1 MRVFRCDCCGD
12 RVPFAV
18 QECGACG
25 AALGYVS
32 EDRNVRLL
40 LPSKEAATYEVVGRD
55 GRWWRCMNSAWG
67 CNWMLTAASDT
78 VWCRSCRLTRG
89 RPDGER
95 PDAVEAWVRAEAAKR
110 RLVHQLDMLG
120 LSFEMRS
127 TSTPDGL
134 VFDLV
139 HVPGERGVTGHF
151 DGVVTLDL
159 AEADDRYRDALR
171 RQLGE
176 SFRTV
181 IGHLRHEVGHYFWSR
196 LVGRS
201 DRLSSFRGVFGDER
215 IAYREAVATYYSG
228 GVTTWDDSSHVTAY
242 AASHPLEDW
251 AETFAHYLHIVD
263 AADTAIAHQLVP
275 ADGVGT
281 TVAEALATGDFDD
294 VLDVWRPINV
304 AVNAIAESVGS
315 AAVYPFELSGDVVD
329 KLAFVHRQVAAHAHR
344 ERSHAS
350 R

>member
-1 MRVFRCDCCGD
+1 
-12 RVPFAV
+12 VPFAV
-18 QECGACG
+18 QQCETCG

-32 EDRNVRLL
+32 EDRTVRLL
-40 LPSKEAATYEVVGRD
+40 LPSNDAAMYEVVGHD

-67 CNWMLTAASDT
+67 CNWMLPTGSDT

-95 PDAVEAWVRAEAAKR
+95 PEAVEAWLRAEAAKR
-110 RLVHQLDMLG
+110 RLVHQLDTLG
-120 LSFEMRS
+120 LSFDVRS
-127 TSTPDGL
+127 MSAPDGL

-139 HVPGERGVTGHF
+139 HIPGERGVTGHF

-159 AEADDRYRDALR
+159 AEADDRHRDALR

-181 IGHLRHEVGHYFWSR
+181 IGHLRHEVGHYFWNR

-201 DRLSSFRGVFGDER
+201 DHLASFRRVFGDER
-215 IAYREAVATYYSG
+215 IDYRDAVETYYSG
-228 GVTTWDDSSHVTAY
+228 GGTTWDPDRHVTAY

-275 ADGVGT
+275 LEGVGIAGIET
-281 TVAEALATGDFDD
+281 LATGDFDD
-294 VLDVWRPINV
+294 ILDVWRPINV
-304 AVNAIAESVGS
+304 AVNAIAESVGGP
-315 AAVYPFELSGDVVD
+315 AVYPFDPSGALVD
-329 KLAFVHRQVAAHAHR
+329 KLGFVHHRVAAQSHR
-344 ERSHAS
+344 ERSDAT

>member
-1 MRVFRCDCCGD
+1 MGASAQHVDGSATTWGRTSSKEARLAHSIGERLDRLRNGVGPLRCESSAATVAAQP
-12 RVPFAV
+12 VPFAA

-25 AALGYVS
+25 AALGYVT
-32 EDRNVRLL
+32 EDRTLRML
-40 LPSKEAATYEVVGRD
+40 LPSNDPATYEVVGHD
-55 GRWWRCMNSAWG
+55 GQWWRCMNSAWG
-67 CNWMLTAASDT
+67 CNWMLPAGSDT

-95 PDAVEAWVRAEAAKR
+95 PDAVEAWVTAEAAKR
-110 RLVHQLDMLG
+110 RLVHQLDALG
-120 LSFEMRS
+120 LLFEMRS

-139 HVPGERGVTGHF
+139 HLPGERGITGHF

-159 AEADDRYRDALR
+159 AEADDRYRDDLR

-201 DRLSSFRGVFGDER
+201 DRLSAFRSVFGDER
-215 IAYREAVATYYSG
+215 IDYREAVATYYAG
-228 GVTTWDDSSHVTAY
+228 GAATWDASRHVTAY

-263 AADTAIAHQLVP
+263 VADTAAAHDFV
-275 ADGVGT
+275 AARRRRDG
-281 TVAEALATGDFDD
+281 DD
-294 VLDVWRPINV
+294 R
-304 AVNAIAESVGS
+304 S
-315 AAVYPFELSGDVVD
+315 SGDRR
-329 KLAFVHRQVAAHAHR
+329 LR
-344 ERSHAS
+344 
-350 R
+350 

>member
-1 MRVFRCDCCGD
+1 
-12 RVPFAV
+12 
-18 QECGACG
+18 
-25 AALGYVS
+25 
-32 EDRNVRLL
+32 
-40 LPSKEAATYEVVGRD
+40 
-55 GRWWRCMNSAWG
+55 MNSAWG
-67 CNWMLTAASDT
+67 CNWVLSAGSDT

-95 PDAVEAWVRAEAAKR
+95 PEAVQAWVTAEAAKR
-110 RLVHQLDMLG
+110 RLVHQLDVLG
-120 LSFEMRS
+120 LRFEMRS
-127 TSTPDGL
+127 TSAPDGL

-139 HVPGERGVTGHF
+139 HIPGERGVTGHF

-159 AEADDRYRDALR
+159 AEADDRHRDALR

-196 LVGRS
+196 LLVGRS
-201 DRLSSFRGVFGDER
+201 DGLSSFRRLFGDER
-215 IAYREAVATYYSG
+215 IDYREAVETYYSG
-228 GVTTWDDSSHVTAY
+228 RAATWDASRHVTAY

-263 AADTAIAHQLVP
+263 ATDTAAAHELVP
-275 ADGVGT
+275 ADRVGMAAT
-281 TVAEALATGDFDD
+281 ADAVATGDFDD
-294 VLDVWRPINV
+294 ILDVWRPINV

-315 AAVYPFELSGDVVD
+315 PAVYPFEPSGGVVD
-329 KLAFVHRQVAAHAHR
+329 KLSFVHRQVAAHSDR
-344 ERSHAS
+344 ERSNAS

>member
-1 MRVFRCDCCGD
+1 MRVFSCGRCGCQ
-12 RVPFAV
+12 VPFAV
-18 QECGACG
+18 QECGTCG

-32 EDRNVRLL
+32 EDRTVRVLS
-40 LPSKEAATYEVVGRD
+40 PSNDPATYEVVGHD
-55 GRWWRCMNSAWG
+55 GWWWRCMNSAWG
-67 CNWMLTAASDT
+67 CNWMLTAGSDT

-95 PDAVEAWVRAEAAKR
+95 PDAVEAWGKAEAAKR
-110 RLVHQLDMLG
+110 GLVHQLDTLG
-120 LSFEMRS
+120 LAFQSRS

-139 HVPGERGVTGHF
+139 HIPGERGVTGHF

-159 AEADDRYRDALR
+159 AEADDRYRDGLR
-171 RQLGE
+171 LQLGE
-176 SFRTV
+176 SFRTL
-181 IGHLRHEVGHYFWSR
+181 IGHLRHEVGHYFWTR

-201 DRLSSFRGVFGDER
+201 DYLSSFRGMFGDER
-215 IAYREAVATYYSG
+215 LDYREAVAAYYSG
-228 GVTTWDDSSHVTAY
+228 GARSWDAGLHVTAY

-263 AADTAIAHQLVP
+263 AADTAIAHELVP
-275 ADGVGT
+275 ADVAMAA
-281 TVAEALATGDFDD
+281 AEALATGDFGD

-304 AVNAIAESVGS
+304 AITAIAESVGS
-315 AAVYPFELSGDVVD
+315 AAIYPFEPSGDVVD
-329 KLAFVHRQVAAHAHR
+329 KLAFVHRQVAAHSNR
-344 ERSHAS
+344 GRSPAS

>member
-1 MRVFRCDCCGD
+1 MQVFHCDRCGEK
-12 RVPFAV
+12 VAFAA
-18 QECGACG
+18 QQCGACG

-32 EDRNVRLL
+32 EDRTVRSL
-40 LPSKEAATYEVVGRD
+40 LPSNDQATYEVVGHD
-55 GRWWRCMNSAWG
+55 GLWWRCMNSAWG
-67 CNWMLTAASDT
+67 CNWMLSAGSDT

-110 RLVHQLDMLG
+110 RLVHQLDTLA
-120 LSFEMRS
+120 LPFEMRS
-127 TSTPDGL
+127 MSAPDGL

-139 HVPGERGVTGHF
+139 HIPGERGVTGHL

-159 AEADDRYRDALR
+159 AEVEDHHRDAVR
-171 RQLGE
+171 VQLGE

-196 LVGRS
+196 LVARS
-201 DRLSSFRGVFGDER
+201 DCLSAFRRLFGDER
-215 IAYREAVATYYSG
+215 VDYREAMATYYAG
-228 GVTTWDDSSHVTAY
+228 GGTTWDPGRHVTAY

-263 AADTAIAHQLVP
+263 AADTAAAHQLVVL
-275 ADGVGT
+275 DGGMAATEV
-281 TVAEALATGDFDD
+281 LARGDFDD
-294 VLDVWRPINV
+294 ILDVWRPINV
-304 AVNAIAESVGS
+304 AVNAIAESFGG
-315 AAVYPFELSGDVVD
+315 AAVYPFEASDDVVD
-329 KLAFVHRQVAAHAHR
+329 KLAFLHDQVIAHSHR

>member
-1 MRVFRCDCCGD
+1 MRVFRCDCCGH

-18 QECGACG
+18 QECETCRAV
-25 AALGYVS
+25 LGYVS
-32 EDRNVRLL
+32 EDRSVRML
-40 LPSKEAATYEVVGRD
+40 LPSNDSATYEVVGHD
-55 GRWWRCMNSAWG
+55 GRWWRCMNSAWD
-67 CNWMLTAASDT
+67 CNWMLTADSDT

-110 RLVHQLDMLG
+110 RLVHQLDVLG

-139 HVPGERGVTGHF
+139 HIPGERGVTGHF

-159 AEADDRYRDALR
+159 AEADDHHRDALR

-176 SFRTV
+176 SFRTL
-181 IGHLRHEVGHYFWSR
+181 IGHLRHEVGHYFWTR
-196 LVGRS
+196 LVGSS
-201 DRLSSFRGVFGDER
+201 DGLSSFRRVFGDER
-215 IAYREAVATYYSG
+215 LDYREAVATYYSG
-228 GVTTWDDSSHVTAY
+228 GVTTWDASRHVTAY

-275 ADGVGT
+275 ASVGMAA
-281 TVAEALATGDFDD
+281 AETLATGDFDD
-294 VLDVWRPINV
+294 VLAVWRPIND
-304 AVNAIAESVGS
+304 AMNAIAESVGS
-315 AAVYPFELSGDVVD
+315 PAIFPFEPSGDVVD
-329 KLAFVHRQVAAHAHR
+329 KLAFVHRQVAAHSNR
-344 ERSHAS
+344 QRTHAS
-350 R
+350 P

>member
-1 MRVFRCDCCGD
+1 M
-12 RVPFAV
+12 
-18 QECGACG
+18 
-25 AALGYVS
+25 
-32 EDRNVRLL
+32 LL
-40 LPSKEAATYEVVGRD
+40 SSKDAATYDVARRD

-67 CNWMLTAASDT
+67 CNWMLPAGSDT

-95 PDAVEAWVRAEAAKR
+95 PDAVEAWARAEAAKR
-110 RLVHQLDMLG
+110 QLVDQLDRLG
-120 LSFEMRS
+120 LPFEMRS
-127 TSTPDGL
+127 ASAPDGL

-139 HVPGERGVTGHF
+139 YVPGERGVTGHF

-159 AEADDRYRDALR
+159 AEADDRYRDGLR

-181 IGHLRHEVGHYFWSR
+181 IGHLRHEVGHYFWRR
-196 LVGRS
+196 LV
-201 DRLSSFRGVFGDER
+201 DRPDSLARFRGLFGDER
-215 IAYREAVATYYSG
+215 IDYREAVATYYSE
-228 GVTTWDDSSHVTAY
+228 GVTNWDVSRHVTAY

-275 ADGVGT
+275 ADGVGMAAAD
-281 TVAEALATGDFDD
+281 VVATGDFDV
-294 VLDVWRPINV
+294 VLDVWRPINS
-304 AVNAIAESVGS
+304 AVNAIAEAVGS
-315 AAVYPFELSGDVVD
+315 AAVYPFEPSGDVVD
-329 KLAFVHRQVAAHAHR
+329 KLTFVHHQIAAHSQR
-344 ERSHAS
+344 ERTHAS

>member
-1 MRVFRCDCCGD
+1 M
-12 RVPFAV
+12 
-18 QECGACG
+18 
-25 AALGYVS
+25 
-32 EDRNVRLL
+32 
-40 LPSKEAATYEVVGRD
+40 
-55 GRWWRCMNSAWG
+55 
-67 CNWMLTAASDT
+67 
-78 VWCRSCRLTRG
+78 
-89 RPDGER
+89 
-95 PDAVEAWVRAEAAKR
+95 RAEAAKR
-110 RLVHQLDMLG
+110 RLVHQLDTLG
-120 LSFEMRS
+120 LPFEMRS

-139 HVPGERGVTGHF
+139 HIPGERGVTGHF

-159 AEADDRYRDALR
+159 AEADDRYRDGLR

-201 DRLSSFRGVFGDER
+201 DRLSSFRRVFGDER
-215 IAYREAVATYYSG
+215 IDYREAVATYYSG
-228 GVTTWDDSSHVTAY
+228 GAPTWDASRHVTAY

-263 AADTAIAHQLVP
+263 AADTAIAHELVP
-275 ADGVGT
+275 ADSVGMAA
-281 TVAEALATGDFDD
+281 AEALATGDFDD

-315 AAVYPFELSGDVVD
+315 AAIYPFEPSGDVVD
-329 KLAFVHRQVAAHAHR
+329 KLAFVHRQVAAHSHR